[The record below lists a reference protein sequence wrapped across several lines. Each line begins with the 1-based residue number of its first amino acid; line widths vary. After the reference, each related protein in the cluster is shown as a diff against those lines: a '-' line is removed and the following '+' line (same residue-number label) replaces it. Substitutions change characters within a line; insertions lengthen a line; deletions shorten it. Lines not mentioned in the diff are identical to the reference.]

1 MSQHRRN
8 KWKQS
13 KLIRNG
19 TSIKREGQAKPEE
32 DVCRPAGTRLRP
44 VITVGSPSH
53 AAHRMFD
60 SGSHFWAQMFTSWKR
75 QWKMTFM
82 GNKANE
88 QCFTDILNVWHHA
101 WAVAHGN
108 NEADSLN
115 KMWRYC
121 TFTVNC
127 TNAARAWCFFMG
139 IQLTEGHKCLGFFRG
154 NIVVLALCIYFFQS
168 WSWETFKNLN

>member
-60 SGSHFWAQMFTSWKR
+60 SESHFWAQMFTSWKR

-88 QCFTDILNVWHHA
+88 QCFADILNVWHHA

-115 KMWRYC
+115 RMWRYC

-139 IQLTEGHKCLGFFRG
+139 IQLTEGHKCLVFLGG
-154 NIVVLALCIYFFQS
+154 IL
-168 WSWETFKNLN
+168 